1 MMFWTSLFLVFLFG
15 ALVGSFLNVVIYRIP
30 RGESVVFP
38 ASHCPHCGTNLK
50 PWHNVPLFSWLFL
63 RGRCAFCKAPISAQ
77 YPIIELLS
85 AAMAAALYLKLGLSA
100 AMVGI
105 TGVFLTLLALSVID
119 FYYKMVPDS
128 LNLFALTLA
137 VVSAWS
143 PQMLVENLKNALLFA
158 GGFAL
163 LRFYVSYYLYVKL
176 KRMSPNLKQASWV
189 KNYNTLPAVI
199 EAMGEGDIM
208 IGATMGALLGIELGL
223 AAVFLSALLALPA
236 MLLMRNET
244 DASKQVPFIPFLAM
258 ATWIVYLFDTPIAR
272 FVDALYA

>member
-1 MMFWTSLFLVFLFG
+1 MFWTLLFLVFLFG

-63 RGRCAFCKAPISAQ
+63 RGRCAFCKAPISTQ

-100 AMVGI
+100 AMVGT

-236 MLLMRNET
+236 MLLRNET
-244 DASKQVPFIPFLAM
+244 DASKQVPFIPFLAT